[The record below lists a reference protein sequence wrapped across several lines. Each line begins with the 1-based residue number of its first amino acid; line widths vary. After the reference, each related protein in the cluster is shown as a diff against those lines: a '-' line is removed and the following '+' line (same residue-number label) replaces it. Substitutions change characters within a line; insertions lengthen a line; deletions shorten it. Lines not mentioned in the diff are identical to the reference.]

1 MTDTAFYTEMQ
12 ELAQE
17 LLEGF
22 GAPVTLTKEGS
33 AGGGYDADGNVQAP
47 VASVSVTG
55 VGARLNYTGE
65 TKQAFVEAT
74 GTVIMT
80 GDCRL
85 LYKGG
90 APEIGM
96 TVTLSGI
103 KWRVVAFMPL
113 DPAGI
118 VVMYEIQLRK

>member
-1 MTDTAFYTEMQ
+1 MTDTAFYAEMQ
-12 ELAQE
+12 ATAQE
-17 LLEGF
+17 LLEDF
-22 GAPVTLTKEGS
+22 GAPVTLTKEAI
-33 AGGGYDADGNVQAP
+33 AGVGYDADGNPQAP
-47 VASVSVTG
+47 IPAVSVSG
-55 VGARLNYTGE
+55 VGARLNYTGD

-96 TVTLSGI
+96 VVTLSGI
-103 KWRVVAFMPL
+103 KWRVVAFMPI

-118 VVMYEIQLRK
+118 VVMYELQLRK

>member
-17 LLEGF
+17 LLNDF
-22 GAPVTLTKEGS
+22 GAPVTLIKEGS
-33 AGGGYDADGNVQAP
+33 AGGGYDADGNPQGA
-47 VASVSVTG
+47 VADVTATG
-55 VGARLNYTGE
+55 VGARLNYTSE
-65 TKQAFVEAT
+65 TRQAFVEAT

-90 APEIGM
+90 TPIIGM
-96 TVTLSGI
+96 FVTLSGI
-103 KWRVVAFMPL
+103 KWRVVALLPL

-118 VVMYEIQLRK
+118 LVMYELQLRK

>member
-1 MTDTAFYTEMQ
+1 MTDTAFYAEMQ

-17 LLEGF
+17 LLEDF
-22 GAPVTLTKEGS
+22 GAPVTLTKEAI
-33 AGGGYDADGNVQAP
+33 AGGGYDADGNPQAP
-47 VASVSVTG
+47 IPAVSVSG
-55 VGARLNYTGE
+55 VGARLNYTGD

-96 TVTLSGI
+96 VVTLSGV
-103 KWRVVAFMPL
+103 KWRIVAFMPI

-118 VVMYEIQLRK
+118 VVMYECQLRK

>member
-1 MTDTAFYTEMQ
+1 MTDVAYYDRAIAVVERQLTKK
-12 ELAQE
+12 
-17 LLEGF
+17 
-22 GAPVTLTKEGS
+22 GAPVTLTKEGL

-47 VASVSVTG
+47 IAPVSVTG

-65 TKQAFVEAT
+65 TKQVFVEAT

-118 VVMYEIQLRK
+118 VVMYECQLRK

>member
-1 MTDTAFYTEMQ
+1 MTDTTFYAEMQ
-12 ELAQE
+12 ATAQE
-17 LLEGF
+17 LLEDF
-22 GAPVTLTKEGS
+22 GAPVTLTKE
-33 AGGGYDADGNVQAP
+33 AVPGGGYDADGNPQAP
-47 VASVSVTG
+47 IPAVSVSG
-55 VGARLNYTGE
+55 VGARLNYTGD

-96 TVTLSGI
+96 VVTLSGV
-103 KWRVVAFMPL
+103 KWRVVAFMPI
-113 DPAGI
+113 DPAG
-118 VVMYEIQLRK
+118 VVIMYECQLRR

>member
-1 MTDTAFYTEMQ
+1 MTDTAFYAEMQ

-17 LLEGF
+17 LLEDF
-22 GAPVTLTKEGS
+22 GAPVTLIKEGS
-33 AGGGYDADGNVQAP
+33 AGGGYDADGNPQGA
-47 VASVSVTG
+47 VADVTVTG
-55 VGARLNYTGE
+55 VGARLNYTSE
-65 TKQAFVEAT
+65 TRQAFVEAT

-90 APEIGM
+90 TPLIGM
-96 TVTLSGI
+96 FVTLSGI

-113 DPAGI
+113 DPAGV

>member
-1 MTDTAFYTEMQ
+1 MTDNAFYTEMQ
-12 ELAQE
+12 ATAQE
-17 LLEGF
+17 LLEDF
-22 GAPVTLTKEGS
+22 GAPVTLTKEAIAGS
-33 AGGGYDADGNVQAP
+33 GYDSNGNPQAP
-47 VASVSVTG
+47 IPAVSVSG
-55 VGARLNYTGE
+55 VGARLNYTGD

-80 GDCRL
+80 GDCRM

-96 TVTLSGI
+96 VVTLSGV
-103 KWRVVAFMPL
+103 KWRVVAFMPI

-118 VVMYEIQLRK
+118 VVMYECQLRK

>member
-1 MTDTAFYTEMQ
+1 MTDTAFYARMQ
-12 ELAQE
+12 ALAE
-17 LLEGF
+17 KLLTKF
-22 GAPVTLTKEGS
+22 GAPVTLIKEGS
-33 AGGGYDADGNVQAP
+33 AGGGYDESGDPLPPTPDVT
-47 VASVSVTG
+47 VSG
-55 VGARLNYTGE
+55 VGARLNYTGD

-90 APEIGM
+90 TPVIGM
-96 TVTLSGI
+96 TVTLSGT
-103 KWRVVAFMPL
+103 KWRVVALLPL

-118 VVMYEIQLRK
+118 LVMYELQLRK